1 MNLIFAI
8 PKNKTE
14 EYAAY
19 EQLAD
24 HIEGSSHATLSG
36 NCSNIVEIIKDNYQV
51 IDSRSWSALI

>member
-1 MNLIFAI
+1 VNLIFAI

-51 IDSRSWSALI
+51 IDSRS